1 MSGKYVPLTQPQLDV
16 LQWVAE
22 GCLENRWSGHV
33 HKLVARG
40 LANRSLI
47 RVHRVRNRW
56 TATILPAG
64 IYYLA
69 HNAYE
74 FRAAQAVS
82 QSAKPNWAKLRPP
95 SLAPGAVSTSSSNQ
109 KLSPPTPEIVE
120 VSDAPQPYRVAA
132 DATVRAMRRIA
143 RKPKRPAVEVAYSPE
158 EPMKFT
164 VMVTRV
170 QVAQR
175 SVHAADEE
183 SAARKVQEEFDR
195 PYGYFGTWKTVGSE
209 VEVTEKE
216 SVLSEIPSALSADGS
231 LLLSLKEA
239 GKALGISYSTIYE
252 MVNRGDLEH
261 VLLGSRK
268 YIAREALLRFI
279 EDNTHRGFHD

>member
-1 MSGKYVPLTQPQLDV
+1 MSGKYVHLTQPQRDV

-22 GCLENRWSGHV
+22 WCPENRWSGHA

-40 LANRSLI
+40 HANRSLI
-47 RVHRVRNRW
+47 RVHHVRNRR

-74 FRAAQAVS
+74 LRTAQAVS
-82 QSAKPNWAKLRPP
+82 QSAKPISARLRPP
-95 SLAPGAVSTSSSNQ
+95 SLTSGAVSTSSSSQ
-109 KLSPPTPEIVE
+109 KLSLPTPDTVE

-132 DATVRAMRRIA
+132 DATASAMRHIA
-143 RKPKRPAVEVAYSPE
+143 RNPKRSALEVAYPQE

-175 SVHAADEE
+175 SVHAADE
-183 SAARKVQEEFDR
+183 
-195 PYGYFGTWKTVGSE
+195 
-209 VEVTEKE
+209 
-216 SVLSEIPSALSADGS
+216 
-231 LLLSLKEA
+231 
-239 GKALGISYSTIYE
+239 
-252 MVNRGDLEH
+252 
-261 VLLGSRK
+261 
-268 YIAREALLRFI
+268 
-279 EDNTHRGFHD
+279 